1 MNDLDTLYQE
11 VVLDH
16 KRHPHH
22 FGPLPGANREAK
34 GYNPLCGD
42 AITLRLRESAGRIED
57 VAFEGEGCA
66 ICVASASMLT
76 DAVLGRS
83 LGEARHTMQATQR
96 MLSGDGS
103 ANEAQLGKLV
113 VLQGVRRFPSRI
125 KCAGLAWHALGHCLQ
140 EPEAEAADAHPAA

>member
-1 MNDLDTLYQE
+1 MNDIDALYQE

-22 FGPLPGANREAK
+22 FGPLAGANREAK

-42 AITLRLRESAGRIED
+42 AITLRLREVGGRIED

-76 DAVLGRS
+76 DAVLGRT
-83 LGEARHTMQATQR
+83 LAEARRTMQAAQR
-96 MLSGDGS
+96 MLG
-103 ANEAQLGKLV
+103 EYEK
-113 VLQGVRRFPSRI
+113 
-125 KCAGLAWHALGHCLQ
+125 ALK
-140 EPEAEAADAHPAA
+140 EAAKEEEGLR